1 MEEIPGANGI
11 SYALY
16 ARLGFVHVDDRDFF
30 GYRMTHMVRELDLG
44 DAEQEDCKG
53 GDGTVDGIGNEFPLT
68 LPRP

>member
-44 DAEQEDCKG
+44 DAEQEDC
-53 GDGTVDGIGNEFPLT
+53 T
-68 LPRP
+68 LDVFLHKKD